1 MGKLTFITGGARSG
15 KSTFGEKLAKE
26 HGGAV
31 TYIATAVPF
40 DDGMKDRI
48 AHHRQ
53 QRPAEWPTIEQYR
66 DFENLGDMEAFQ
78 SAEVILLDCL
88 TVLITN
94 NMMDFNVDYDTIS
107 MDEFSAIEK
116 AIQEQVM
123 TVVDICVASD
133 KETII
138 VANEVGLGLVPAYRM
153 GNFFRDIAGRVNQMV
168 AAKADAVY
176 FTVSGIPMKIK

>member
-1 MGKLTFITGGARSG
+1 
-15 KSTFGEKLAKE
+15 
-26 HGGAV
+26 
-31 TYIATAVPF
+31 
-40 DDGMKDRI
+40 
-48 AHHRQ
+48 
-53 QRPAEWPTIEQYR
+53 
-66 DFENLGDMEAFQ
+66 
-78 SAEVILLDCL
+78 
-88 TVLITN
+88 
-94 NMMDFNVDYDTIS
+94 